1 MSDHHASIDGRLL
14 RLHRETRGWT
24 MTDMAM
30 RSCLSIKQI
39 RQLEEGGTDS
49 FYSDSV
55 KLTAA
60 KKVGAVLGLSA
71 AQVLGQPNQPL
82 PVSAEAPLQS
92 SPPVDQSHS
101 PAASTQAQAVA
112 QPLSD
117 SGDTPKSTSTSV
129 WVMGALFATA
139 LLVAAWMNPSA
150 EPVVPDA
157 EPPLQTLPLPLEAP
171 ESASSMA
178 GVASEAAE
186 AASR

>member
-1 MSDHHASIDGRLL
+1 MSDHDASIDGRLL

-82 PVSAEAPLQS
+82 PVSAEAPLQPS
-92 SPPVDQSHS
+92 LPEDQPHSPP
-101 PAASTQAQAVA
+101 ASTQAVA

-129 WVMGALFATA
+129 WVMGALFAAA
-139 LLVAAWMNPSA
+139 LLVAAWMNPRA

-157 EPPLQTLPLPLEAP
+157 EPPLQTLPLPVEAP

>member
-71 AQVLGQPNQPL
+71 AQVLGQPNQPM
-82 PVSAEAPLQS
+82 PVSAEAPLQPS
-92 SPPVDQSHS
+92 LPEDHPHSPP
-101 PAASTQAQAVA
+101 ASTQAVA

-117 SGDTPKSTSTSV
+117 SGNTPKSTSTSV
-129 WVMGALFATA
+129 WVMGALFAAA

-157 EPPLQTLPLPLEAP
+157 EPPLQTLPLTVEAP